1 MCDDPVGSA
10 RRRPATRPR
19 GALVL
24 AALLCFTAATAT
36 EARADAA
43 DVLQWIPADTR
54 VVIDLQ
60 PGASTRQPRTREALG
75 VDALLGATPARRR
88 LAQAAEQVTVAFVPV
103 DGTPAPVVFARSAG
117 GLEKL
122 FADLRGE
129 SLGHIGA
136 YELHRGASARGSAV
150 ALLSPRCVVEG
161 DPAAVRS
168 VLGQAAGRRD
178 LDDLPPEGAPRRLF
192 AMAPGGA
199 PVTLLYLARDSG
211 ADLYAICK
219 DLELVLRADLGAA
232 LDSYEVPLR
241 MLGTTQGLRLDLRQ
255 DRDDIASVVHLAMPN
270 RMAAQ
275 LAQVSLTAGRDL
287 VRLASE
293 AAVKAHTL
301 TATDARLLDAVL
313 GTLEASASGDVVRV
327 QVRLAD
333 SAQLGER

>member
-1 MCDDPVGSA
+1 VGSA
-10 RRRPATRPR
+10 RRRPARRR
-19 GALVL
+19 GAIL
-24 AALLCFTAATAT
+24 AALLCITTAAAT

-60 PGASTRQPRTREALG
+60 PGASTRQPRAREALG

-88 LAQAAEQVTVAFVPV
+88 LAQAAELVTVAFVPV
-103 DGTPAPVVFARSAG
+103 DGSPVPVVFARSAG

-122 FADLRGE
+122 FAELRGE
-129 SLGHIGA
+129 SLGRVGA
-136 YELHRGASARGSAV
+136 YELHRGASAPSSAV

-161 DPAAVRS
+161 GPAAVRS

-178 LDDLPPEGAPRRLF
+178 LDDLPPDGAPRRLF

-199 PVTLLYLARDSG
+199 PVTLLYLARDGG

-241 MLGTTQGLRLDLRQ
+241 MLGTTQGLRLDLHQ
-255 DRDDIASVVHLAMPN
+255 DRGDEIASVLHLAMPN

-275 LAQVSLTAGRDL
+275 LAQVSLSAGRDL
-287 VRLASE
+287 VRMASE

-313 GTLEASASGDVVRV
+313 GTLQASANGDVVRV

-333 SAQLGER
+333 PAQLGER